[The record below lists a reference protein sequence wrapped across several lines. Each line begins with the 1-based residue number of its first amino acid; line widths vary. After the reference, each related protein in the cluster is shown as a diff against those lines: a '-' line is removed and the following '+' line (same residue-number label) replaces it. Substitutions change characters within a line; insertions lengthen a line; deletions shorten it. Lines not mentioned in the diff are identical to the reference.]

1 LYVASHAPR
10 SAIVSLQIET
20 SRVGPDVIVVQI
32 FGNVTLVP
40 ENQVS
45 EPFVGELLDT
55 RPKTLIFDLSN
66 VEHMDSSGVQLMVQC
81 ATAVRKNGGELRLA
95 GASPRVARLFQMTR
109 LDSILP
115 LFPSVATACE
125 GLTSGAS

>member
-1 LYVASHAPR
+1 M
-10 SAIVSLQIET
+10 SLQIET
-20 SRVGPDVIVVQI
+20 NRVAPNLIVVQLS
-32 FGNVTLVP
+32 GNITLVP
-40 ENQVS
+40 ENEVS
-45 EPFVGELLDT
+45 EPFVAELLDT
-55 RPKTLIFDLSN
+55 QPKTLIFDLTN

-81 ATAVRKNGGELRLA
+81 ATAVRNNGGELRLA
-95 GASPRVARLFQMTR
+95 GACPRVARLFQITR

>member
-1 LYVASHAPR
+1 M
-10 SAIVSLQIET
+10 SLQIET
-20 SRVGPDVIVVQI
+20 NQVGPDVIVVQLS
-32 FGNVTLVP
+32 GNITLVP

-45 EPFVGELLDT
+45 EPFVGEWLDT

-95 GASPRVARLFQMTR
+95 SATPRVARLFQMTR

>member
-1 LYVASHAPR
+1 M
-10 SAIVSLQIET
+10 SLQIET